1 MSDTINVQLN
11 SHIHEQGD
19 KLHELME
26 GSGATD
32 FLLIFNKA
40 SGAYMG
46 RAVGNVG
53 STAHDSTHYKFKR
66 LKFDPT
72 IHEWRGDFD
81 NGALVEVINAPV
93 RISEEEI
100 DTQTGYSIRDV
111 HDWHNQVNVLFDVVE
126 KLIEKNN
133 LSGEEVDD
141 FKSILDYVK
150 GRRGSGENFKEAYKD
165 NPSFEYESK
174 EEMVARL
181 GRELDGGLHEELGPK
196 SQQMP
201 HHDIAEA
208 PDVSTSNVWLVNKGL
223 GGPNKG
229 NTQ

>member
-72 IHEWRGDFD
+72 I
-81 NGALVEVINAPV
+81 
-93 RISEEEI
+93 
-100 DTQTGYSIRDV
+100 
-111 HDWHNQVNVLFDVVE
+111 
-126 KLIEKNN
+126 LITV
-133 LSGEEVDD
+133 G
-141 FKSILDYVK
+141 
-150 GRRGSGENFKEAYKD
+150 
-165 NPSFEYESK
+165 
-174 EEMVARL
+174 
-181 GRELDGGLHEELGPK
+181 
-196 SQQMP
+196 
-201 HHDIAEA
+201 
-208 PDVSTSNVWLVNKGL
+208 W
-223 GGPNKG
+223 
-229 NTQ
+229 

>member
-11 SHIHEQGD
+11 THIHDQVS
-19 KLHELME
+19 KLHEKME
-26 GSGATD
+26 GPGATS
-32 FLLIFNKA
+32 FLLVFNKA
-40 SGAYMG
+40 SGAYVG
-46 RAVGNVG
+46 RAAGNVN
-53 STAHDSTHYKFKR
+53 STQQDSTHYKFKK

-72 IHEWRGDFD
+72 THEWRGDFD
-81 NGALVEVINAPV
+81 NGGLVEIINAPV

-100 DTQTGYSIRDV
+100 DSQTGYSIRDV
-111 HDWHNQVNVLFDVVE
+111 HDWHNQVNALFDVVE

-141 FKSILDYVK
+141 FKSILDYIR
-150 GRRGSGENFKEAYKD
+150 GRRDSGKNFKEAYQA

-174 EEMVARL
+174 EETVARL

-208 PDVSTSNVWLVNKGL
+208 PDVSNSNVWLLNKGI

-229 NTQ
+229 NVK